1 MKLLVELNAKPIGG
15 SLAFEVLEML
25 NTVFQNVVFFL
36 SQSQHIIGVSPVFP
50 SSSAVLSHCMAALGL
65 AYNLARFSFPY
76 SMQAVGGRVRK
87 HESCSQQLMMTLVSL
102 PALLLAY

>member
-25 NTVFQNVVFFL
+25 NTVFQNVVFSL

-65 AYNLARFSFPY
+65 AVVMTSY
-76 SMQAVGGRVRK
+76 SVT
-87 HESCSQQLMMTLVSL
+87 CDPLD
-102 PALLLAY
+102 